1 MLDFDYIIFCIML
14 IFLFCLLIITSIY
27 IDFNTLTRWL
37 TSQDMENRQSS
48 CNNQDLDLETC
59 DNSMVSS
66 SPTSDL
72 PPSYENCVL
81 ESQPPT
87 YSSIVIHNVQ
97 HICDRNQLLVL
108 FRVKN
113 NRKIL
118 NFPLFYL
125 LNEEIQSGK
134 I

>member
-48 CNNQDLDLETC
+48 CNNQDQDLETC

-81 ESQPPT
+81 ESQPPS
-87 YSSIVIHNVQ
+87 YSSVI
-97 HICDRNQLLVL
+97 I
-108 FRVKN
+108 
-113 NRKIL
+113 
-118 NFPLFYL
+118 YS
-125 LNEEIQSGK
+125 QSHTSCELSAD
-134 I
+134 

>member
-81 ESQPPT
+81 ESQPPS
-87 YSSIVIHNVQ
+87 YSSVIIYSQSHTSFELSADWIQWTNSWLQ
-97 HICDRNQLLVL
+97 NI
-108 FRVKN
+108 
-113 NRKIL
+113 KI
-118 NFPLFYL
+118 NT
-125 LNEEIQSGK
+125 IK
-134 I
+134 K